1 MNEFGIRLRKLR
13 EQRQMTLRYL
23 ADLANLSY
31 SFISSLEK
39 GRYNP
44 SRETICALAAALE
57 ADKNE
62 LLILAGYLPNETVDQ
77 AISSSKN
84 NKSSKVLE
92 LENLLQEQ
100 ISFNG
105 VKLSDA
111 DKNALLAFM
120 QTMYSLKK

>member
-31 SFISSLEK
+31 SFIASLEK

-62 LLILAGYLPNETVDQ
+62 LLILAGYLPNETIDQ

-84 NKSSKVLE
+84 NMSSKVLE

-105 VKLSDA
+105 IKLSDA

>member
-31 SFISSLEK
+31 SFIASLEK

-84 NKSSKVLE
+84 SKSSKVLE

-120 QTMYSLKK
+120 QTMYSLKN

>member
-1 MNEFGIRLRKLR
+1 MNKFGIRLRKLR

-23 ADLANLSY
+23 ADLSNLSY
-31 SFISSLEK
+31 SFIASLEK

-77 AISSSKN
+77 AITSSKSDELA
-84 NKSSKVLE
+84 KEIE
-92 LENLLQEQ
+92 LEKLLQKPV
-100 ISFNG
+100 SFNG
-105 VKLSDA
+105 TKLSNA

-120 QTMYSLKK
+120 QTMFNFKK

>member
-1 MNEFGIRLRKLR
+1 M
-13 EQRQMTLRYL
+13 
-23 ADLANLSY
+23 
-31 SFISSLEK
+31 EK

-62 LLILAGYLPNETVDQ
+62 LLILAGYLPNETIDQ

-84 NKSSKVLE
+84 NMSSKVLE

-105 VKLSDA
+105 IKLSDA

>member
-1 MNEFGIRLRKLR
+1 MNEFGNRLKKLR

-23 ADLANLSY
+23 ADLAGLSY
-31 SFISSLEK
+31 SFIASLEK

-62 LLILAGYLPNETVDQ
+62 LLILAGYLPNETVDR
-77 AISSSKN
+77 AISSPTS
-84 NKSSKVLE
+84 NKPTREHSLE
-92 LENLLQEQ
+92 ILLQEQ
-100 ISFNG
+100 VSFNG
-105 VKLSDA
+105 VRLSVE

-120 QTMYSLKK
+120 QTMFSLRK